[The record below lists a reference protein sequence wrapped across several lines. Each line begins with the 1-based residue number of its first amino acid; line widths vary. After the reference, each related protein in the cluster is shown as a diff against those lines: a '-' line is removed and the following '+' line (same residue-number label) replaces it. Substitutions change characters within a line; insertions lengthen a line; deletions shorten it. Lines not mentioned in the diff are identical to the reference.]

1 MKPGKGIGALILATK
16 PDKGED
22 DEEGPDTEREDG
34 EKADAEELAREAFS
48 EAFDALKKG
57 DREAF
62 IEALLTGCMH
72 AADC

>member
-1 MKPGKGIGALILATK
+1 MKPGKIGALLLAAK
-16 PDKGED
+16 PDEGED
-22 DEEGPDTEREDG
+22 DEDGPDTEREGD
-34 EKADAEELAREAFS
+34 EKTDAEELAREALG

-62 IEALLTGCMH
+62 VEALLTGCMH